1 MTTPTP
7 WRGRLLV
14 LAGITLAAFNL
25 RTAITSLTPL
35 LEHVGGELGFGTMAA
50 AVLGMLPTAA
60 FALLGVATPLV
71 VRWAGLERTV
81 ALAMGLAAA
90 GLLVRGLV
98 GGTAGLMVAS
108 AVALV
113 GMGIGNVVLP
123 PLVKRYF
130 FDRVGTVS
138 SVYITSMQ
146 MGTLLPAFVAVPL
159 AQAMGWRISL
169 AAWVVPA
176 VLAALP
182 WLWLLRGGRAG
193 LARVVPGQQAELP
206 RATLP
211 PGARVRRAPL
221 AWSMVALLGMTSLV
235 TYALFTWI
243 PRWMSDAGL
252 GPAAAGAMLGVYSTA
267 GLATS
272 FAVPVL
278 AVRMRQP
285 FLLVVPMLALYAAGF
300 GGLLLAPA
308 AAPVAWAAML
318 GLAGGSFPL
327 ALTLIN
333 MRTRTPA
340 GSANLSGFMHAV
352 GYLLAC
358 AGPLVV
364 GWLRDFTGGWE
375 WPVAFLSVCLVVLA
389 WAAWSSCRPRW
400 LEDEWHGSAAPSL
413 RSSV

>member
-1 MTTPTP
+1 MTTPTS

-14 LAGITLAAFNL
+14 LAGIALAAFNL

-35 LEHVGGELGFGTMAA
+35 LEHVGGELGFGTAAA

-60 FALLGVATPLV
+60 FALFGIATPLV

-81 ALAMGLAAA
+81 ALAMGLAAT

-98 GGTAGLMVAS
+98 GGVAGLMAAS
-108 AVALV
+108 AVALA

-138 SVYITSMQ
+138 SVYLTSLQ

-159 AQAMGWRISL
+159 AQALGWRVSL

-193 LARVVPGQQAELP
+193 LAQVVPGHQAELP

-221 AWSMVALLGMTSLV
+221 AWSMAALLGMTSLV

-267 GLATS
+267 GLVTS

-285 FLLVVPMLALYAAGF
+285 FLLVVPMLALYAVGF
-300 GGLLLAPA
+300 AGLLLAPV
-308 AAPVAWAAML
+308 AAPIVWSVVL

-340 GSANLSGFMHAV
+340 GSANLSGFMHAM

-364 GWLRDFTGGWE
+364 GWLRDATGGWG
-375 WPVAFLSVCLVVLA
+375 WPVAFLALCLVVLA
-389 WAAWSSCRPRW
+389 WSAWSSCRPRW
-400 LEDEWHGSAAPSL
+400 LEDEWHGARGPASGPS
-413 RSSV
+413 V

>member
-14 LAGITLAAFNL
+14 LAGIALAAFNL

-35 LEHVGGELGFGTMAA
+35 LELVGGELGFGSLAA
-50 AVLGMLPTAA
+50 GVLGMLPTAA
-60 FALLGVATPLV
+60 FAVLGIATPPV
-71 VRWAGLERTV
+71 VHRLGLERTV
-81 ALAMGLAAA
+81 VLAMGLAAA
-90 GLLVRGLV
+90 GLLVRGWMD
-98 GGTAGLMVAS
+98 GTAGLMVAS
-108 AVALV
+108 TAALV

-138 SVYITSMQ
+138 SMYITSMQ
-146 MGTLLPAFVAVPL
+146 VGTLLPAFVAVPL
-159 AQAMGWRISL
+159 AQALGWRVSL
-169 AAWVVPA
+169 AAWVIPA
-176 VLAALP
+176 LLAALP
-182 WLWLLRGGRAG
+182 WLWLLRAGRDG
-193 LARVVPGQQAELP
+193 LARVAPGDVEALP

-211 PGARVRRAPL
+211 PGARIRRAPL
-221 AWSMVALLGMTSLV
+221 AWSMVALLGTTSLV

-243 PRWMSDAGL
+243 PRWMTDAGL
-252 GPAAAGAMLGVYSTA
+252 GPAAAGAMLGVYSAA

-272 FAVPVL
+272 LAVPVL

-285 FLLVVPMLALYAAGF
+285 FLLVLPMLALYAGGF
-300 GGLLLAPA
+300 AGLLWAPA
-308 AAPVAWAAML
+308 AAPIAWSVML

-340 GSANLSGFMHAV
+340 GSAGLSGFIHAL

-358 AGPLVV
+358 AGPLLV
-364 GWLRDFTGGWE
+364 GWLRDLTGGWE
-375 WPVAFLSVCLVVLA
+375 WPVAFLAGCLVVLA
-389 WAAWSSCRPRW
+389 WAAWSACRPRY
-400 LEDEWHGSAAPSL
+400 LEDEWYGRQGPPRGAP
-413 RSSV
+413 V